1 MARELILRKCKSC
14 GAMVKVI
21 QDCHSDECGIR
32 CCGEQMNVVV
42 PNTADAAAE
51 KHVPEYEISE
61 EKVIVKVNHVMEEEH
76 YIEWIAMVS
85 ENTICKKI
93 LKPGEEAVVKFK
105 YKPGSILYAYCNKH
119 GLWKNDVK

>member
-1 MARELILRKCKSC
+1 MARELVLRKCKSC

-51 KHVPEYEISE
+51 KHVPEYTVEGDKILV
-61 EKVIVKVNHVMEEEH
+61 KVISLL
-76 YIEWIAMVS
+76 ILI
-85 ENTICKKI
+85 KI
-93 LKPGEEAVVKFK
+93 
-105 YKPGSILYAYCNKH
+105 
-119 GLWKNDVK
+119 